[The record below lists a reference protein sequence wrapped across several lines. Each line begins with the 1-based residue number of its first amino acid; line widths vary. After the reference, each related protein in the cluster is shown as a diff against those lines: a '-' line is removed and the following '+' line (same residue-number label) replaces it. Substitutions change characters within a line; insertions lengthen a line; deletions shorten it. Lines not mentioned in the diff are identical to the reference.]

1 MIRFLGFLMLIQLIF
16 CKPFDFIP
24 PSEDADAWCLAFIDV
39 ETTGLIPGYHEMI
52 DIGVVLAT
60 LEGEEINRT
69 FIRILPDHPE
79 RTSPEVPDI
88 NGFNYRKWVGYN
100 AMPIPTSVDSLINFY
115 NKNSGNRQVL
125 MVAFNS
131 HFDAAFV
138 DFLFRAA
145 DKSWRELHYYFILD
159 LPSMAWS
166 LGMRHLTGSFLSQI
180 LNIPD
185 EPHEADD
192 HTGITG
198 ADLNFRIY
206 KALLE
211 INSKTE

>member
-1 MIRFLGFLMLIQLIF
+1 MKRILSFFILTHLIF
-16 CKPFDFIP
+16 CKPPDFIP
-24 PSEDADAWCLAFIDV
+24 PSENADAWYLAFIDV

-69 FIRILPDHPE
+69 HIRILPDFPE
-79 RTSPEVPDI
+79 RTSPEVPAI
-88 NGFNYRKWVGYN
+88 NGFDYQKWLDYK
-100 AMPIPTSVDSLINFY
+100 AMSIPAAVDSLINFY
-115 NKNSGNRQVL
+115 HSNTGDRQVL

-145 DKSWRELHYYFILD
+145 EKSWRELHHYFILD

-166 LGMRHLTGSFLSQI
+166 MGLRHLTGSGLSTMLSI
-180 LNIPD
+180 SD
-185 EPHEADD
+185 EPHEPDA

-198 ADLNFRIY
+198 ADLNYRLY
-206 KALLE
+206 RALLARA
-211 INSKTE
+211 KTK